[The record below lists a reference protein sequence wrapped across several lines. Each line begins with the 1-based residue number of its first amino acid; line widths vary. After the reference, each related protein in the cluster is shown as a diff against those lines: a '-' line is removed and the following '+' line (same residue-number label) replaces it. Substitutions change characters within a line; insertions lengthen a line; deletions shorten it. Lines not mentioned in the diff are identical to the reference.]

1 MLFVSSISMS
11 AAFPLP
17 TLTPPMA
24 MTLGA
29 PRLVQPQIIPTLS
42 ETEEILVNS
51 RLQLFLKP
59 LTRLHIVVTLPE
71 IKLSAMSVSNWEIME
86 KLKTL
91 VKPEPFEFLNV
102 VNLSRESVT
111 LEAEFSSVKAMR
123 RSIPLLS
130 GQRFKHSNFTDLL
143 SIKIVTFDTVAPV
156 KTEWEAI
163 FRDKGMISFQT
174 SPPGDRPDTIR
185 LENLPIAWFSETVDP
200 INNRLIPSTKI
211 LREAFER
218 FGGIRRVEIIADA
231 PPSEDGANFNSF
243 GPGHTQNQNMTAYIQ
258 YFDYQSFC
266 NSMEGL
272 RDR

>member
-1 MLFVSSISMS
+1 MALNN
-11 AAFPLP
+11 FPPPAL
-17 TLTPPMA
+17 LTPPMA
-24 MTLGA
+24 LALGGA
-29 PRLVQPQIIPTLS
+29 AKPLVSQVPIPSLS

-59 LTRLHIVVTLPE
+59 LTRLNIVVTLPE

-86 KLKTL
+86 KLKSL
-91 VKPEPFEFLNV
+91 IKPEQFEFLNV

-111 LEAEFSSVKAMR
+111 LEAEFSSVRAMR
-123 RSIPLLS
+123 RSIPLTS

-143 SIKIVTFDTVAPV
+143 SIKVVTFDTVAPL
-156 KTEWEAI
+156 KSEWEAI
-163 FRDKGMISFQT
+163 FRDNGMISFQT
-174 SPPGDRPDTIR
+174 SAPGDRPDTIR
-185 LENLPIAWFSETVDP
+185 LENLPIAWFSESIDP
-200 INNRLIPSTKI
+200 INNRLIPSTKV

-231 PPSEDGANFNSF
+231 PPAEDDLNFSSF
-243 GPGHTQNQNMTAYIQ
+243 GPGQSQSQNMAAYIQ

-266 NSMEGL
+266 NAMEGL

>member
-1 MLFVSSISMS
+1 MN
-11 AAFPLP
+11 ATFPLP

-24 MTLGA
+24 MALGA
-29 PRLVQPQIIPTLS
+29 PKLVQSQIIPTLS

-91 VKPEPFEFLNV
+91 VKPEQFEFLNV

-123 RSIPLLS
+123 RSMPLLS

-143 SIKIVTFDTVAPV
+143 SVKVVTFDTVAPI
-156 KTEWEAI
+156 KNEWEAI

-231 PPSEDGANFNSF
+231 PPSEDGTFNSF